1 MEVGAALPAP
11 RRAQGPPAAPG
22 AQRRREAGPDALDGG
37 SRARRRAGRR
47 QPVTGDTPRALS
59 GGTAEIAPGPAPLS
73 ATVRVP
79 GSKYEANRLLLI
91 AALTD
96 GDSMILGA
104 PAGDDLRAV
113 LAALPA
119 LGATVEV
126 RSREGRP
133 EEVRVRGLPAPE
145 RVRALPPCPAPASP
159 ADGGAATAPGE
170 ATTAAGEATTAAGEA
185 TTAAGEATTAAG
197 EAATDDDGIPTA
209 DAGESGTLLR
219 LLTAAA
225 ATSPAALRITG
236 AGRLG
241 ERPLS
246 GLVRALRSLGAE
258 IRGPVRTGTRTK
270 GRGNLPLLVR
280 SGRPEGGLAGS
291 RALLPANETSQF
303 ASALL
308 IAAGRATGAFHLEL
322 EHDPVSASYLDL
334 TVEVMGRCGIA
345 VERQGPRTFRVPA
358 GARYRPGV
366 RTVSGDWTS
375 ATYAFAA
382 AALAPGRVRVL
393 GLDPASP
400 VGERE
405 FPAVLRRLGCRVEE
419 AEDAGG
425 FAVTVTGGGRLRG
438 VEADCSRMPDAAP
451 TLAALAPFAEG
462 PTRLTGVGHLRH
474 KESDRIEALR
484 EGLLR
489 LGAGVAVSAD
499 SLTITPPETLPAN
512 EPEDPSGARPTNAP
526 AFDPRGD
533 HRIAM
538 AFAPVGLRRPGVRI
552 RDAGVVAKSFPG
564 YWEFLRGLGLRV
576 RLDRPRPA

>member
-1 MEVGAALPAP
+1 M
-11 RRAQGPPAAPG
+11 
-22 AQRRREAGPDALDGG
+22 
-37 SRARRRAGRR
+37 
-47 QPVTGDTPRALS
+47 TGDTPRALS
-59 GGTAEIAPGPAPLS
+59 GGTAEIAPGTAPLS
-73 ATVRVP
+73 ATIRVP

-96 GDSMILGA
+96 GDSTILGA
-104 PAGDDLRAV
+104 PAGDDIRAV

-145 RVRALPPCPAPASP
+145 RQRRMPP
-159 ADGGAATAPGE
+159 GAAAAPP
-170 ATTAAGEATTAAGEA
+170 
-185 TTAAGEATTAAG
+185 AAG
-197 EAATDDDGIPTA
+197 EAATDDDGVPTVEV
-209 DAGESGTLLR
+209 GESGTLLR

-246 GLVRALRSLGAE
+246 GLVRALRALGAE
-258 IRGPVRTGTRTK
+258 IRGPVRTGTRTR
-270 GRGNLPLLVR
+270 GGGNLPLLVR
-280 SGRPEGGLAGS
+280 SGRREGGLAGG
-291 RALLPANETSQF
+291 RVRLPANETSQF

-308 IAAGRATGAFHLEL
+308 IAAGRATGAFDLEL

-334 TVEVMGRCGIA
+334 TVEVMGRCGVA
-345 VERQGPRTFRVPA
+345 VERRGPRAFRVPA
-358 GARYRPGV
+358 GARYRPGA

-375 ATYAFAA
+375 ATYAFAT

-400 VGERE
+400 VGERG

-419 AEDAGG
+419 TEDAEG

-499 SLTITPPETLPAN
+499 SLTITPPESLPAN
-512 EPEDPSGARPTNAP
+512 GPEDPSGARPTNPP

-538 AFAPVGLRRPGVRI
+538 AFALVGLRRPGVRI
-552 RDAGVVAKSFPG
+552 HDPGVVAKSFPA

-576 RLDRPRPA
+576 RLDRPLPA

>member
-1 MEVGAALPAP
+1 MTAESAPAPSGAA
-11 RRAQGPPAAPG
+11 
-22 AQRRREAGPDALDGG
+22 
-37 SRARRRAGRR
+37 
-47 QPVTGDTPRALS
+47 
-59 GGTAEIAPGPAPLS
+59 AEISPGTAPLS

-79 GSKYEANRLLLI
+79 GSKYEANRLLLV

-96 GDSMILGA
+96 GRSTILGA

-119 LGATVEV
+119 LGARVEV

-133 EEVRVRGLPAPE
+133 EEVRVQGLAAPE
-145 RVRALPPCPAPASP
+145 RRHPPRAGPAAPFPAPSEP
-159 ADGGAATAPGE
+159 ATPS
-170 ATTAAGEATTAAGEA
+170 
-185 TTAAGEATTAAG
+185 G
-197 EAATDDDGIPTA
+197 EAATVDV
-209 DAGESGTLLR
+209 GESGTLLR

-225 ATSPAALRITG
+225 ATSPAPLRITG

-258 IRGPVRTGTRTK
+258 IRGPNRAEAG
-270 GRGNLPLLVR
+270 GNLPLLVR
-280 SGRPEGGLAGS
+280 SGRPEGGLEGG
-291 RALLPANETSQF
+291 RVLLPADETSQF

-308 IAAGRATGAFHLEL
+308 IAAGRATGALDLEL

-334 TVEVMGRCGIA
+334 TVAVLGRCGVT
-345 VERQGPRTFRVPA
+345 VERRGPRAWRVPA
-358 GARYRPGV
+358 GARYRAGT
-366 RTVSGDWTS
+366 RSVSGDWTS
-375 ATYAFAA
+375 ASYAFAA

-419 AEDAGG
+419 SAGTEG
-425 FAVTVTGGGRLRG
+425 FAVTVSGGTRLRG
-438 VEADCSRMPDAAP
+438 VEADFSRMPDAAP
-451 TLAALAPFAEG
+451 TLAALAPFAAG
-462 PTRLTGVGHLRH
+462 ATRLTGVGHLRH

-499 SLTITPPETLPAN
+499 SLTITPAEARPEARPETL
-512 EPEDPSGARPTNAP
+512 SGARPEDLSGRPPT
-526 AFDPRGD
+526 FDPRGD

-538 AFAPVGLRRPGVRI
+538 AFALAGLRLPGVRI
-552 RDAGVVAKSFPG
+552 RDAGVVAKSFPA
-564 YWEFLRGLGLRV
+564 YWEFLRELGLRV
-576 RLDRPRPA
+576 RLDGPLSA

>member
-1 MEVGAALPAP
+1 MTG
-11 RRAQGPPAAPG
+11 GTPP
-22 AQRRREAGPDALDGG
+22 
-37 SRARRRAGRR
+37 
-47 QPVTGDTPRALS
+47 ALS
-59 GGTAEIAPGPAPLS
+59 GATTEISPGPAPLS

-96 GDSMILGA
+96 GDSTILGA
-104 PAGDDLRAV
+104 PAGDDIGAV

-145 RVRALPPCPAPASP
+145 RLRARRADPAAPSPEPTPAGGEPTPAGGEPTPAGGEPTSAGEVPAPSAETAGRS
-159 ADGGAATAPGE
+159 DETSMSSGGAATVE
-170 ATTAAGEATTAAGEA
+170 V
-185 TTAAGEATTAAG
+185 
-197 EAATDDDGIPTA
+197 
-209 DAGESGTLLR
+209 GESGTLLR

-225 ATSPAALRITG
+225 ATSPAPLRITG

-246 GLVRALRSLGAE
+246 GLVQALRALGAE
-258 IRGPVRTGTRTK
+258 IRGPGRTGPRTK
-270 GRGNLPLLVR
+270 GPGNLPLLVR
-280 SGRPEGGLAGS
+280 SGRPEGGLAGG
-291 RALLPANETSQF
+291 RARLPADETSQF

-308 IAAGRATGAFHLEL
+308 IAAGRATGALDLEL

-334 TVEVMGRCGIA
+334 TLAVMARCGIT
-345 VERQGPRTFRVPA
+345 VERRGPRAWRVPA
-358 GARYRPGV
+358 GARYRPGA
-366 RTVSGDWTS
+366 RTVPGDWTS

-382 AALAPGRVRVL
+382 AVLAPGRVRVL

-419 AEDAGG
+419 SEDPEG
-425 FAVTVTGGGRLRG
+425 FAVTVTGGARLRG
-438 VEADCSRMPDAAP
+438 VEADFSRMPDAAP

-499 SLTITPPETLPAN
+499 SLTITPPEPLPADR
-512 EPEDPSGARPTNAP
+512 PEDPSGPRLTGPP

-538 AFAPVGLRRPGVRI
+538 AFALVGLRRPGVRI
-552 RDAGVVAKSFPG
+552 RDAGVVAKSFPA
-564 YWEFLRGLGLRV
+564 YWEFLRSLGLRV
-576 RLDRPRPA
+576 RPDRPLPA

>member
-1 MEVGAALPAP
+1 M
-11 RRAQGPPAAPG
+11 
-22 AQRRREAGPDALDGG
+22 
-37 SRARRRAGRR
+37 
-47 QPVTGDTPRALS
+47 TGDTPRALS

-73 ATVRVP
+73 ATIRVP

-96 GDSMILGA
+96 GDSTILGA
-104 PAGDDLRAV
+104 PAGDDIRAV

-126 RSREGRP
+126 RCREGRP
-133 EEVRVRGLPAPE
+133 DEVRVRGLPVPE
-145 RVRALPPCPAPASP
+145 RVRALPPCPAPGSP
-159 ADGGAATAPGE
+159 ADGE
-170 ATTAAGEATTAAGEA
+170 ATTDDD
-185 TTAAGEATTAAG
+185 

-246 GLVRALRSLGAE
+246 GLVRALRALGAE
-258 IRGPVRTGTRTK
+258 IRDPVRTGTRTA

-280 SGRPEGGLAGS
+280 SGRREGGLAGG
-291 RALLPANETSQF
+291 RARLPANETSQF

-308 IAAGRATGAFHLEL
+308 IAAGRATGAFDLEL

-334 TVEVMGRCGIA
+334 TVAVMGRCGVA
-345 VERQGPRTFRVPA
+345 VERRGPRAFRVPA

-375 ATYAFAA
+375 ASYAFAA

-400 VGERE
+400 VGERG

-419 AEDAGG
+419 TEDAGG

-512 EPEDPSGARPTNAP
+512 EPEDPSGARPTGP
-526 AFDPRGD
+526 PTFDPRGD

-552 RDAGVVAKSFPG
+552 RDPGVVAKSFPA

-576 RLDRPRPA
+576 RLDRPPAA

>member
-1 MEVGAALPAP
+1 M
-11 RRAQGPPAAPG
+11 
-22 AQRRREAGPDALDGG
+22 
-37 SRARRRAGRR
+37 
-47 QPVTGDTPRALS
+47 TGDTPPALS
-59 GGTAEIAPGPAPLS
+59 GATAEISPGSAPLS

-96 GDSMILGA
+96 GDSTILGA
-104 PAGDDLRAV
+104 PAGDDIRAV

-145 RVRALPPCPAPASP
+145 RLRGPRAGPAGPSP
-159 ADGGAATAPGE
+159 
-170 ATTAAGEATTAAGEA
+170 AAGERTPAAGEPIPA
-185 TTAAGEATTAAG
+185 GTVAAPPAEAAGRSDETPRSAAG
-197 EAATDDDGIPTA
+197 VATVEV
-209 DAGESGTLLR
+209 GESGTLLR

-225 ATSPAALRITG
+225 ATSPAPLRITG

-246 GLVRALRSLGAE
+246 GLVQALRSLGAE
-258 IRGPVRTGTRTK
+258 IRGPGRTGSRTK
-270 GRGNLPLLVR
+270 GPRNLPLFVR
-280 SGRPEGGLAGS
+280 SGRPEGGLAGG
-291 RALLPANETSQF
+291 RARLPADETSQF

-308 IAAGRATGAFHLEL
+308 IAAGRATGALDLEL

-334 TVEVMGRCGIA
+334 TLAVMARCGIA
-345 VERQGPRTFRVPA
+345 VERRGPRAWRVPA
-358 GARYRPGV
+358 GARYRPGA

-419 AEDAGG
+419 TEDAEG

-451 TLAALAPFAEG
+451 TLAILAPFAEG
-462 PTRLTGVGHLRH
+462 PTRITGVGHLRH

-489 LGAGVAVSAD
+489 LGAGVAISAD
-499 SLTITPPETLPAN
+499 TLTITPPEPLPAS
-512 EPEDPSGARPTNAP
+512 ESEDPSGPRPTGPP

-538 AFAPVGLRRPGVRI
+538 AFALVGLRVPGVRI
-552 RDAGVVAKSFPG
+552 RDAGVVAKSFPA

-576 RLDRPRPA
+576 RRDRPLPA

>member
-1 MEVGAALPAP
+1 M
-11 RRAQGPPAAPG
+11 
-22 AQRRREAGPDALDGG
+22 
-37 SRARRRAGRR
+37 
-47 QPVTGDTPRALS
+47 TGDTPPALS

-73 ATVRVP
+73 ATIRVP

-96 GDSMILGA
+96 GDSTILGA
-104 PAGDDLRAV
+104 PAGDDIRAV

-145 RVRALPPCPAPASP
+145 RVRAQPPGPAAASP
-159 ADGGAATAPGE
+159 AT
-170 ATTAAGEATTAAGEA
+170 GEATTAAGEA

-197 EAATDDDGIPTA
+197 EAATDAGEAATDDDRVPTA

-225 ATSPAALRITG
+225 ATAPAPLRITG

-246 GLVRALRSLGAE
+246 GLVQALRALGAE
-258 IRGPVRTGTRTK
+258 IRGPVRTGIRTGTRTT

-280 SGRPEGGLAGS
+280 SGRREGGLAGG
-291 RALLPANETSQF
+291 RVRLPANETSQF

-308 IAAGRATGAFHLEL
+308 IAAGRATGAFDLEL

-334 TVEVMGRCGIA
+334 TVEVMGRCGVA
-345 VERQGPRTFRVPA
+345 VERRGPRAFRVPA
-358 GARYRPGV
+358 GARYRPGA

-400 VGERE
+400 VGERG

-419 AEDAGG
+419 AEDAEG

-438 VEADCSRMPDAAP
+438 VEADFSRMPDAAP

-489 LGAGVAVSAD
+489 LGARVAVSAD
-499 SLTITPPETLPAN
+499 SLTITPPETPPAN
-512 EPEDPSGARPTNAP
+512 EPDDPSGTRPTNPP

-552 RDAGVVAKSFPG
+552 RNPGVVAKSFPA

-576 RLDRPRPA
+576 RLDRPLPA